1 MSKKAMKEMIM
12 KLSGKHSVWDIFND
26 FLELSTMSISCT
38 ADKFKRK
45 ERKEKYMQIT
55 SKYNKDELKIL
66 SNMLGELAVTLENN
80 ISDVLGELFMELQLG
95 GKWNGQ
101 FFTPYHICQLI
112 AAVNLNKCEEIIN
125 NKGYVAINEPSCGGG
140 ALIMAMVETM
150 KNKGYNPQQQLKVTC
165 KDLELKSVYMTY
177 IQLSLLGIPAEVCYA
192 NSLNLKEFD
201 KFRTPNWMLGLWK
214 HRKTDKEA
222 YCG

>member
-1 MSKKAMKEMIM
+1 MSKKVMKEMIM

-26 FLELSTMSISCT
+26 FLELSVMSISCSV
-38 ADKFKRK
+38 DKLKK
-45 ERKEKYMQIT
+45 EERNGKYIQIA
-55 SKYNKDELKIL
+55 SKYNENELKIL
-66 SNMLGELAVTLENN
+66 SNMLGELAATLEENT
-80 ISDVLGELFMELQLG
+80 SDILGELFMELELG

-101 FFTPYHICQLI
+101 FFTPYHICKLV
-112 AAVNLNKCEEIIN
+112 AEVNLNKCEEIIN
-125 NKGYVAINEPSCGGG
+125 NKGYIEINEPTCGGG
-140 ALIMAMVETM
+140 ALIIAMSEVM

-192 NSLNLKEFD
+192 NSLSLKEFD
-201 KFRTPNWMLGLWK
+201 KFRTPNWILGFWEY
-214 HRKTDKEA
+214 RKIDKEV